1 MGDAWWPWP
10 LSRPGHVGSSGPCP
24 WGLGRPSTSYGAHMR
39 IILLLLLVAL
49 IFAGVGFALHVLW
62 VIAVIYFVAWL
73 VGLAF
78 GKGSRRTN
86 R

>member
-1 MGDAWWPWP
+1 MG
-10 LSRPGHVGSSGPCP
+10 
-24 WGLGRPSTSYGAHMR
+24 
-39 IILLLLLVAL
+39 IILFLLLLAL
-49 IFAGVGFALHVLW
+49 IFVGVGFAVHVLW
-62 VIAVIYFVAWL
+62 VIAVIFFVAWL